1 MMEMT
6 REGGDGLSL
15 QEDHLQQHRN
25 QEEAVEER
33 YSRQILF
40 APIGRAGQERL
51 AQSRVLIVG
60 MGALGTV
67 LANHL
72 VRAGTGFVRITD
84 RDYVEF
90 SNLQRQMLF
99 DEEDAREALPKAEAA
114 ARKLVRINSSVT
126 IEPVITDVT
135 ARNIE
140 ELAADVDLILDGTD
154 NFQTR
159 YLMNDYAFRAKI
171 PYVYGGVVSSRGMS
185 AAFIPGR
192 TPCFRCL
199 LPEDGSAGGET
210 CDTVGV
216 LSPVVD
222 IVASY
227 QSAEALKI
235 LTGNL
240 DAVRRSIFTFDV
252 WHNRFYE
259 LKFPAPSKSCPT
271 CAKGEYPALD
281 LRRAAE
287 VTTMCGRDSVQITG
301 GQALDLKVWQER
313 LSRVGKVTANP
324 YLMRVQLPEGERLTL
339 FPDGRVLVQ
348 GTSEPARARTLY
360 ARYIGM

>member
-1 MMEMT
+1 M
-6 REGGDGLSL
+6 SL

-192 TPCFRCL
+192 TPCFRL
-199 LPEDGSAGGET
+199 FAAGGRKRRRRNLRYRGRAVPRRRYR
-210 CDTVGV
+210 CFLSVGRGAED
-216 LSPVVD
+216 LNG
-222 IVASY
+222 
-227 QSAEALKI
+227 QSGCRAQESL
-235 LTGNL
+235 
-240 DAVRRSIFTFDV
+240 
-252 WHNRFYE
+252 H
-259 LKFPAPSKSCPT
+259 
-271 CAKGEYPALD
+271 
-281 LRRAAE
+281 LRCLAQ
-287 VTTMCGRDSVQITG
+287 S
-301 GQALDLKVWQER
+301 LL
-313 LSRVGKVTANP
+313 
-324 YLMRVQLPEGERLTL
+324 
-339 FPDGRVLVQ
+339 
-348 GTSEPARARTLY
+348 
-360 ARYIGM
+360 